1 MARQA
6 AALRHFYPLRQRQ
19 VRPRKIGRPTAAVQ
33 REGAKESPGWVPGLQ
48 GHERN
53 LEGGKSLGS
62 PTIIQKRESRNQKDA
77 AGMSGG

>member
-6 AALRHFYPLRQRQ
+6 AALRHFYPLRQGQ

-33 REGAKESPGWVPGLQ
+33 RGQKKAPGRCRGFKAMREP
-48 GHERN
+48 

-62 PTIIQKRESRNQKDA
+62 PTIIQKRESRNQKKTR
-77 AGMSGG
+77 GYSL